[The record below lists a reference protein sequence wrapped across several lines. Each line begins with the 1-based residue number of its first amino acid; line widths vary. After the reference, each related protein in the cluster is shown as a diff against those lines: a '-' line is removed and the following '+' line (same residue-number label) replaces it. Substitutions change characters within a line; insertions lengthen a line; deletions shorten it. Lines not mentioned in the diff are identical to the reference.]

1 MGVRA
6 GLTNLWR
13 SRLGPRESVLQAHV
27 PTPCRISVNFL
38 IPVTKKTVQKTLY
51 LLLKKFLYEKR
62 KKRSF
67 VPVSSINGNKIPEA
81 NTVPLSMA
89 GLLSGVSMHRMKKNL
104 LKE

>member
-38 IPVTKKTVQKTLY
+38 IPVTKKNCTKNPVPAT
-51 LLLKKFLYEKR
+51 EK
-62 KKRSF
+62 
-67 VPVSSINGNKIPEA
+67 
-81 NTVPLSMA
+81 VPLW
-89 GLLSGVSMHRMKKNL
+89 KKEEE
-104 LKE
+104 KFRPC